1 METMII
7 FPIFL
12 PNQQY
17 SLSLPGILL
26 NFHKINTLYTI
37 YKHVKMGTS
46 LPLFLTNNH
55 LLLENDFLGEH

>member
-7 FPIFL
+7 FPILL
-12 PNQQY
+12 PNQQS

-37 YKHVKMGTS
+37 YKHVKMAPS
-46 LPLFLTNNH
+46 LPLF
-55 LLLENDFLGEH
+55 